1 MQISEIDQH
10 IDQHTEAPTTE
21 PKKGKINLKTAWF
34 IAKPILQFLDNTVL
48 ALRPKWQIAV
58 KDLIT
63 AIDDYINA
71 SALA

>member
-1 MQISEIDQH
+1 MENQVVQIDNHIEQH
-10 IDQHTEAPTTE
+10 AAAKT
-21 PKKGKINLKTAWF
+21 GKINLKTAWV